1 MICQPCRD
9 GVHEGTPKTV
19 EDMPCGVSCA
29 ALVPEQSCDACGR
42 YVQWPQLT
50 CPGEG
55 HCDCQHRPITYAGT
69 CGAGE
74 QPCGQPA
81 RLYAC
86 GWRCDGHK
94 P

>member
-1 MICQPCRD
+1 MICRPCRD
-9 GVHEGTPKTV
+9 GVHTDTAWE
-19 EDMPCGVSCA
+19 
-29 ALVPEQSCDACGR
+29 VP
-42 YVQWPQLT
+42 V

-55 HCDCQHRPITYAGT
+55 HCDCQHRPPSYAGT
-69 CGAGE
+69 CGAGA

-86 GWRCDGHK
+86 GWRCDRHK